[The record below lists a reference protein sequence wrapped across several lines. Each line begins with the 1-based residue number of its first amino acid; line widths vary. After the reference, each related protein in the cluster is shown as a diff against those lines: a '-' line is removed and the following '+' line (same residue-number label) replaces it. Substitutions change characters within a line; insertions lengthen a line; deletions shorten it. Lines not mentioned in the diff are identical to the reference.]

1 MQECVSEFIAFIT
14 SEAAERCAAEKRKT
28 ITGEDIVWAME
39 QLGFDQYAHLMKLYL
54 HRYRDITKTSAESSA
69 GAAKAASHQ
78 GTPQIGSRQTGS
90 LFDQATTAL
99 MLNGNPQ

>member
-54 HRYRDITKTSAESSA
+54 HRYRDITKTSAESGGSA
-69 GAAKAASHQ
+69 VKASSNQ
-78 GTPQIGSRQTGS
+78 GTPQMGGRQTGG
-90 LFDQATTAL
+90 LFDQTAAAL
-99 MLNGNPQ
+99 MFNGNPQ